1 MSDDRVARLNVVL
14 ATLERGDILMIAQED
29 DCRWIRDAVSKLD
42 GPIAK
47 RELKNSERKFRA
59 ASSSNG

>member
-1 MSDDRVARLNVVL
+1 MSDDLVARLNVVL
-14 ATLERGDILMIAQED
+14 ATLERGGLLMIAQD
-29 DCRWIRDAVSKLD
+29 DCRWIREAVSKLD